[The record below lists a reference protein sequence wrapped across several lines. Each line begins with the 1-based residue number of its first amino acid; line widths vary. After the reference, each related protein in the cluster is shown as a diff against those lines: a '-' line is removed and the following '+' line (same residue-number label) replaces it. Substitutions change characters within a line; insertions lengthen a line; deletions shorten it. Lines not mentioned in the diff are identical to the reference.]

1 MTGYPRKTRRA
12 SAAAV
17 VFMMS
22 MHCVQTRA
30 EDTGLPAME
39 MLEFLADWEMDD
51 GRWVDPVELDEVQVA
66 PADDTEERDAA
77 VTHE

>member
-1 MTGYPRKTRRA
+1 MTGYPRKIRRA

-17 VFMMS
+17 VLMMS

-30 EDTGLPAME
+30 EDAGLPAME
-39 MLEFLADWEMDD
+39 MLEFLADWEMED

-66 PADDTEERDAA
+66 PEDDTEERDAA